1 MRLLYDI
8 TELVT
13 DIFETYLVF
22 HFISYTSDKSP
33 KNYIK
38 PSIIAIVGI
47 IILNM
52 FNSKA
57 IIRSVYMILIPTIVI
72 LLSERNKRKIH
83 IFYALLSIT
92 LVGTM
97 QSLTLNTILSGYKII
112 NKTANTM
119 FSGSLVLIITV
130 ILWCFIISRIGNK
143 KNDYCI
149 KGNKRFFVFIALVSL
164 FNASIYSVARNS
176 GYNLYDHSKAI
187 ECFLL
192 FFGIALITEI
202 LYIIFLHYEKSHF
215 SLISN
220 FNKGYLEIEHEQ
232 IKQARSQD
240 KSARIF
246 RHNVREH
253 FNLIN
258 YYAERGEMDELL
270 SYLYSLGENV
280 STLKCKHQ
288 TGRDSVDGLI
298 AFENDR
304 LEQYNIKLEVDGA
317 LTEFGAL
324 SDYELCTLFSNAFQ
338 NAIEA
343 CIKVPDPTNRR
354 ISIHFRS
361 NPPYKILEISNT
373 VKENLKLSDTP
384 LVTTKPDKEN
394 HGLGLMQIKQIT
406 HSHNGEVIIN
416 CTDNVFT
423 LTLELKI

>member
-143 KNDYCI
+143 KM
-149 KGNKRFFVFIALVSL
+149 
-164 FNASIYSVARNS
+164 
-176 GYNLYDHSKAI
+176 
-187 ECFLL
+187 
-192 FFGIALITEI
+192 
-202 LYIIFLHYEKSHF
+202 II
-215 SLISN
+215 
-220 FNKGYLEIEHEQ
+220 
-232 IKQARSQD
+232 
-240 KSARIF
+240 
-246 RHNVREH
+246 V
-253 FNLIN
+253 
-258 YYAERGEMDELL
+258 
-270 SYLYSLGENV
+270 
-280 STLKCKHQ
+280 
-288 TGRDSVDGLI
+288 
-298 AFENDR
+298 
-304 LEQYNIKLEVDGA
+304 
-317 LTEFGAL
+317 
-324 SDYELCTLFSNAFQ
+324 
-338 NAIEA
+338 
-343 CIKVPDPTNRR
+343 
-354 ISIHFRS
+354 
-361 NPPYKILEISNT
+361 
-373 VKENLKLSDTP
+373 
-384 LVTTKPDKEN
+384 
-394 HGLGLMQIKQIT
+394 
-406 HSHNGEVIIN
+406 
-416 CTDNVFT
+416 
-423 LTLELKI
+423 